1 MVEFYK
7 LIVTRP
13 GKYGGKSNTA
23 VHFDMK
29 QDCLITAEETF
40 ERMKR
45 EPDVLELLL
54 FRFDGN
60 GVHELR
66 RYRK

>member
-7 LIVTRP
+7 LIITRP
-13 GKYGGKSNTA
+13 GKYGGKSSSA
-23 VHFDMK
+23 AQFDMK
-29 QDCLITAEETF
+29 QEGLITAEEMF
-40 ERMKR
+40 EQMKR
-45 EPDVLELLL
+45 EQDVLELRL
-54 FRFDGN
+54 FRFDGT